1 MLRKSLITTKIMV
14 IRRVYIIVGIGLALS
29 LFALLFAAF
38 SIGASW
44 STWFYLTAFSLVAVG
59 LIAAGLAQDR
69 VRIASRTG
77 LALLALT
84 LGIRT
89 CSAASGNSVTMTTTA
104 GSGAR
109 WLTRI
114 VDEADAALIGGRL
127 AFWSGRVHDSDV
139 PRVPAVMR
147 AAYNKLRAAE
157 GDVPSP
163 VLTTYLGLQSPDGA
177 DVIVIADNGSGE
189 PPRGALIFLHGFGG
203 GFTLPCWQL
212 AAAAKRASLVTYCPS
227 LGWRGDWWTERGR
240 QTLEQTLA
248 LLRRR
253 GIERV
258 YLAGLSNGAVGAARL
273 APRLRGVLRGL
284 ILISGA
290 PRGGDAP
297 GVPTLVLHGRH
308 DQMASADSARA
319 YATRQGA
326 TFVDLNAGHFALL
339 LREEEA
345 MSAITNWL
353 KKN

>member
-1 MLRKSLITTKIMV
+1 MA
-14 IRRVYIIVGIGLALS
+14 LAL
-29 LFALLFAAF
+29 LALLLAAL

-44 STWFYLTAFSLVAVG
+44 STWVYLAALSLIAVG

-84 LGIRT
+84 LCIRT
-89 CSAASGNSVTMTTTA
+89 CSAESGNSITMTTTA
-104 GSGAR
+104 GSSAR

-177 DVIVIADNGSGE
+177 DVIVNGGIE
-189 PPRGALIFLHGFGG
+189 QPRGALIFLHGFGG

-212 AAAAKRASLVTYCPS
+212 AAAARQASLVTYCPS

-240 QTLEQTLA
+240 HTLEQTLA

-258 YLAGLSNGAVGAARL
+258 YLAGLSNGAVGATRL

-308 DQMASADSARA
+308 DQMASFDSARA
-319 YATRQGA
+319 YAARFSA
-326 TFVDLNAGHFALL
+326 AFVDLNAGHFALL

-345 MSAITNWL
+345 MSAIANWL
-353 KKN
+353 KRN